1 MINMIPPPLISMRFL
16 AENARLARLA
26 GQSFSWRGARLPV
39 MKIFDARVILCT
51 MLALVPPHGAGAE
64 ELATV
69 LGQGIDR
76 AELDQARDEA
86 DRARKF
92 LDLVWARVS
101 RHYIEQN
108 GLTASDAEVSEALAY
123 HREFERKDRIQRA
136 RKLEE
141 LNQRLAAEGL
151 ADKERAHL
159 EEFRAVLRR
168 LAQRDAENDR
178 NPPAGSGQE
187 GKLLA
192 PWIEMWKMNR
202 ALYER
207 FGGVVALTRS
217 GPDPRGAHLA
227 LIEDYERRG
236 LIRYFDARLRERLH
250 ARLAARPSMAIA
262 PGEVDFTPY
271 WKRPIPPSYFPD

>member
-1 MINMIPPPLISMRFL
+1 MQS
-16 AENARLARLA
+16 LA
-26 GQSFSWRGARLPV
+26 GNAHP
-39 MKIFDARVILCT
+39 ARVAGKVSSPCAARMPAMTHYLANAILCAV
-51 MLALVPPHGAGAE
+51 LALALPSRLGAE
-64 ELATV
+64 EVATV

-76 AELDQARDEA
+76 AELAQARDEV
-86 DRARKF
+86 DQTRKF

-108 GLTASDAEVSEALAY
+108 QLTASDAEVSEVLAY

-141 LNQRLAAEGL
+141 LNQRLAAAGL

-159 EEFRAVLRR
+159 DEFRAVLRR

-178 NPPAGSGQE
+178 NPPSDSGQE
-187 GKLLA
+187 GKMLA
-192 PWIEMWKMNR
+192 PWIEMWKLNR

-207 FGGVVALTRS
+207 YGGVVALTRS

-236 LIRYFDARLRERLH
+236 LIRFFDARLRERLH
-250 ARLAARPSMAIA
+250 ERLAIRPSMVIA

-271 WKRPIPPSYFPD
+271 WKRPIPPSYVPD

>member
-1 MINMIPPPLISMRFL
+1 M
-16 AENARLARLA
+16 AENAHPARVT
-26 GQSFSWRGARLPV
+26 GKGSSRCGARIPV
-39 MKIFDARVILCT
+39 MMRVHAKTILCGV
-51 MLALVPPHGAGAE
+51 LALVPSCGLGAE
-64 ELATV
+64 EVATV

-76 AELDQARDEA
+76 AELDQARDEV
-86 DRARKF
+86 DQTRKF

-108 GLTASDAEVSEALAY
+108 RLTASDAEVSEVLAY

-178 NPPAGSGQE
+178 NPPSDSGRE

-192 PWIEMWKMNR
+192 PWIEMWKLNR

-207 FGGVVALTRS
+207 YGGVVALTRS

-236 LIRYFDARLRERLH
+236 LIRFFDARLRERLH
-250 ARLAARPSMAIA
+250 ERLATRPSIVMA

-271 WKRPIPPSYFPD
+271 WKRPILPSYFPD